1 MSTVTTSA
9 GLDLNELY
17 RTHRIGL
24 IRLAVLL
31 VDDRASAEDV
41 VQDAFIAFQGRM
53 GHLRDPEAAVGYL
66 RSCVVNGARTVLRR
80 RQVARKHQHRGLGT
94 DGPPADSEVMLAA
107 EHQEVLR
114 ALRQLPDR
122 QREVLTLRY
131 WSELSEAQ
139 IAAALGISAG
149 AVKSN
154 ASRGIHRLAD
164 ILGGAR

>member
-1 MSTVTTSA
+1 MTAVTAST

-17 RTHRIGL
+17 RAHRLGL
-24 IRLAVLL
+24 VRLAVLL

-41 VQDAFIAFQGRM
+41 VQDAFVAFHQRSDR
-53 GHLRDPEAAVGYL
+53 LREPEAALGYL
-66 RSCVVNGARTVLRR
+66 RTCVVNGARGVLRR
-80 RQVARKHQHRGLGT
+80 RQVARKYQHHGLGA
-94 DGPPADSEVMLAA
+94 DEPPADSEAMLAA

-114 ALRQLPDR
+114 ALRRLPDR

-131 WSELSEAQ
+131 WSGLSEAQ
-139 IAAALGISAG
+139 IAQALGISAG

-154 ASRGIHRLAD
+154 ASRGIHRLAE